1 LRIHPPRRRDESGRR
16 RCPPKRKLRRS
27 EADSP
32 YSVDLHVVIENLGKS
47 FERVGKGGQ
56 GGQEIHAYIRIW
68 KGEDV
73 VYLDILDR

>member
-1 LRIHPPRRRDESGRR
+1 M
-16 RCPPKRKLRRS
+16 
-27 EADSP
+27 
-32 YSVDLHVVIENLGKS
+32 HVVIENLGKS